1 MKQSLIKV
9 KKNSLVIYNEG
20 YVCIDGNYLIKAD
33 LVLLDDTFLQHQIDE
48 KKPFAY
54 QVEGRAFREPPK
66 LLPLIPKASEG
77 DYLDDT
83 LLMRE
88 CRREKQRLF
97 YNPAKKYIT
106 AFNNKY
112 LSIMENVLT
121 LRLKQTGKYNAA
133 AMYNINDE
141 CLFLIMPI
149 QIRDEFISKIENALN
164 TNEED

>member
-9 KKNSLVIYNEG
+9 KKTSSVIYNEG
-20 YVCIDGNYLIKAD
+20 YVCIDANYLIKAD
-33 LVLLDDTFLQHQIDE
+33 LVLLDDTYLQHQIDD

-54 QVEGRAFREPPK
+54 QVAGRTFREPPK

-83 LLMRE
+83 LLTRE
-88 CRREKQRLF
+88 CRRQKQRLF

-106 AFNNKY
+106 AFDNAY
-112 LSIMENVLT
+112 LSIMENVST
-121 LRLKQTGKYNAA
+121 LNLKQTGKLNAA
-133 AMYNINDE
+133 TMYDDNGE

-149 QIRDEFISKIENALN
+149 RLRDDFISKIEKALN

>member
-9 KKNSLVIYNEG
+9 KKTSLVIYNEG

-54 QVEGRAFREPPK
+54 QVKERVFREPPQ
-66 LLPLIPKASEG
+66 LLPLMPKASEG

-83 LLMRE
+83 LLTRE
-88 CRREKQRLF
+88 CRREKLRLF
-97 YNPAKKYIT
+97 YNPAKRYIT
-106 AFNNKY
+106 AFNNAY
-112 LSIMENVLT
+112 LSIMENVST
-121 LRLKQTGKYNAA
+121 LVLKQTGKYNAA
-133 AMYNINDE
+133 AMYDTNDE
-141 CLFLIMPI
+141 CLFLVMPI

-164 TNEED
+164 NEED